1 MEYSTTSNT
10 VHGKWAFLSQ
20 FFVILELRKCAK
32 GLVAQLASPSVSN
45 GNSPYYK
52 CPLAIIT
59 IELSKRTQKMFY
71 SPSLSLREG
80 KFKRQGCQGEDI
92 NFLE

>member
-45 GNSPYYK
+45 GNIHITNAPSP
-52 CPLAIIT
+52 L
-59 IELSKRTQKMFY
+59 
-71 SPSLSLREG
+71 
-80 KFKRQGCQGEDI
+80 
-92 NFLE
+92 

>member
-10 VHGKWAFLSQ
+10 VHGKWAFLGQ

-32 GLVAQLASPSVSN
+32 GLIAQLTSPNVSN
-45 GNSPYYK
+45 GNILITA
-52 CPLAIIT
+52 LAIT
-59 IELSKRTQKMFY
+59 IELSKRTQKMF
-71 SPSLSLREG
+71 SSLSLSLREG
-80 KFKRQGCQGEDI
+80 KFERQGYQGEAI